1 MENFINFLILS
12 HESEEVAFGL
22 NTDILETNLINI
34 VLLIALLVSVLGNF
48 LNENLSA
55 RQQLIITSVQ
65 DAEKRFNE
73 ASERLIEAKA
83 QWSQAIIIIEE
94 IKTQTKLTKI
104 KLLDTEFN
112 EANQELS
119 QRFNTALMVLRY
131 REQQVL
137 NDVMKQVA
145 QLALNQVIAK
155 MQTQLG
161 KTEQALIIDN
171 KINRLGGVL

>member
-1 MENFINFLILS
+1 MENLVNFLILS
-12 HESEEVAFGL
+12 HESEGIAL
-22 NTDILETNLINI
+22 NLDILETNLVNI
-34 VLLIALLVSVLGNF
+34 LLLIALLFSVLGNF
-48 LNENLSA
+48 LGENLGT
-55 RQQLIITSVQ
+55 RQEQIINSVQ

-73 ASERLIEAKA
+73 GSERLVEAKA
-83 QWSQAIIIIEE
+83 QWSQALIIIEE
-94 IKTQTKLTKI
+94 IKVQTKRTKTQ
-104 KLLDTEFN
+104 LLDREFN

-119 QRFNTALMVLRY
+119 QRFKNALMVLRY

-145 QLALNQVIAK
+145 QLALNQVIIK

-171 KINRLGGVL
+171 KINRLGGIL